1 MPEHRPD
8 MPDPRASGDT
18 ALRQAGAERL
28 QHGDPYR
35 IGPYAPM
42 GHLGSGG
49 MGRVYLAR
57 PADNAPGLAA
67 VKVIRPEFAQDAE
80 FRRRFEREAAVLAR
94 VHGAHAPRLLNTGF
108 DGDLLWMATD
118 YLPGLNLSDAV
129 RDYGLLAAPG
139 AWRLLGELG
148 QALSELAAAEV
159 VHRDL
164 KPSNVILSGYGAH
177 VIDFG
182 ISQAADSTAITTTG
196 KAVGTPAYMSPERL
210 KNGRSDATSDV
221 FSLACTLV
229 FAATG
234 RAPFGDGTGV
244 DVMHRVAYED
254 PDREV
259 IAELS
264 AVDPALASLLSA
276 CLAKDPAQR
285 PDPQRLIDAAAAR
298 PRMAQWQEP
307 LDSQL
312 AGRRRAYEV
321 LKELPVERTA
331 HLRLPAPAG
340 APQAAAAPS
349 AAAAVAGPA
358 AAVPAAAVPADA
370 PPGFG
375 PPPEASGPGKRRK
388 GLYLAGA
395 AGLAVCAV
403 ALTAFVLTRPDSG
416 TDQVGAAGTQSS
428 APADDSPA
436 GDDPPVPAFSPEGSD
451 SPKKD
456 GEDGKGKQD
465 EKETDGEGRS
475 PLPDDEQDGA
485 SGSAQPGGGKDTPQA
500 TASRT
505 TPTQPGGGDN
515 SPTATPKPSPTQ
527 PATPPWISDC
537 TYYSGTEITRYGDR
551 GQPVVQ
557 VQCMLSKR
565 GYSIGGSGVDGQF
578 GDDTRAAVRLFQ
590 SDRKLAVDGEVGP
603 NTWGALRSKT

>member
-1 MPEHRPD
+1 MAEQRD
-8 MPDPRASGDT
+8 ADGGT
-18 ALRQAGAERL
+18 ALHQAGADRL
-28 QHGDPYR
+28 QPGDPHQ
-35 IGPYAPM
+35 IGPYAPL

-57 PADNAPGLAA
+57 PADNRSGLAA

-80 FRRRFEREAAVLAR
+80 FRRRFEREASVLAR
-94 VHGAHAPRLLNTGF
+94 VRGTHAPRLLDTGF

-129 RDYGLLAAPG
+129 REHGLLAAPG

-148 QALSELAAAEV
+148 QALAELSAAEV

-164 KPSNVILSGYGAH
+164 KPSNVILSGDGAQ

-182 ISQAADSTAITTTG
+182 ISQATDSTAITTTG

-210 KNGRSDATSDV
+210 REGRSDATSDV

-259 IAELS
+259 IGELA

-276 CLAKDPAQR
+276 CLAKEPSQR
-285 PDPQRLIDAAAAR
+285 PTPHHLIDAAAAR
-298 PRMAQWQEP
+298 PRTPQWQEP
-307 LDSQL
+307 LGSHL
-312 AGRRRAYEV
+312 AARRQAYEV
-321 LKELPVERTA
+321 LKDLPVERTV
-331 HLRLPAPAG
+331 HLRLPSPAG
-340 APQAAAAPS
+340 PSPAPP
-349 AAAAVAGPA
+349 P
-358 AAVPAAAVPADA
+358 PA

-375 PPPEASGPGKRRK
+375 PPLQAPAQAPMPAPAQAQAQAQAPAQTPAPGKRRK
-388 GLYLAGA
+388 GLYLSGA
-395 AGLAVCAV
+395 AGVAVCAV
-403 ALTAFVLTRPDSG
+403 ALTAFVLTRPDTGTG
-416 TDQVGAAGTQSS
+416 TDRTEAAGTRSS
-428 APADDSPA
+428 APADDSRA
-436 GDDPPVPAFSPEGSD
+436 ADDAAPVPGFSPDGSD
-451 SPKKD
+451 SSEKAPGDEK
-456 GEDGKGKQD
+456 ESGKGKPDQD
-465 EKETDGEGRS
+465 NEAEKESDGEQGGES
-475 PLPDDEQDGA
+475 AAPQPDRV
-485 SGSAQPGGGKDTPQA
+485 SSAPSS

-505 TPTQPGGGDN
+505 SPAQPGATS
-515 SPTATPKPSPTQ
+515 SPTAPAKSTPTAPS
-527 PATPPWISDC
+527 TPPWLSDC
-537 TYYSGTEITRYGDR
+537 THYSGTQITHYGHR
-551 GQPVVQ
+551 GQRVLQ

-565 GYSIGGSGVDGQF
+565 GYSVGGSGVDGEF
-578 GDDTRAAVRLFQ
+578 GEDTRSAVRLFQ

-603 NTWGALRSKT
+603 NTWSALRDRT